1 VSDGQPVVGPQG
13 EGMAVVTMNEA
24 FGELP
29 DAVWLRRTLPDARLA
44 RMSGW
49 DTTATPKD
57 RHVGRPC
64 WTSDWRDCLG
74 GHERPPKSV
83 ICQGG
88 EVAVVSA

>member
-1 VSDGQPVVGPQG
+1 MVGPQG

-24 FGELP
+24 FGEPP